1 MKSVVMAGGE
11 GTRLRPLTSLR
22 PKPMVPIVNQP
33 VMEHIIGL
41 LKHHGIEDIIATL
54 AFMPRVIEDY
64 FGGGEEWGVRIEYAV
79 EESPLGTAG
88 SIKNAEEL
96 LDKNEPFLVIS
107 GDAITDI
114 DLTELVR
121 FHKEC
126 GGAVTIALKR
136 VDDPL
141 DFGVVITGE
150 DGHIQRFLEKPSWG
164 QVFSDTI
171 NTGIYVIEPWVLD
184 YIPLGQPSDFS
195 ADIFPALMQDG
206 HALYGKV
213 MDGYWC
219 DVGSRETYMTSHRDI
234 LEGRGQIFVPGVVA
248 REGLWVAE
256 TAKVDEGVELGK
268 YVVIGQ
274 NVRVRS
280 GAVIEDHTVIG
291 DNCVIGSGARIGHS
305 ILWND
310 TFVADNAS
318 VYGAILGH
326 HVDVREQARVD
337 VGAVIGDE
345 SVVGKGAHVGANVQ
359 VFPYKRIDASALV
372 RKSIIWESTG
382 GRSLF
387 GEARIEGLV
396 GVDITPELA
405 LKAAEAWGSLMPKGG
420 HVVISRDTT
429 RAARMV
435 KRAMI
440 AGLNATGMNVRD
452 LRVASPTLCR
462 FTTQKS
468 QCVGG
473 IHVSGS
479 VRNPQSLDIAFFD
492 SSGLDI
498 SPWSQKK
505 IERLFFRE
513 EFRRAF
519 FDEIGEI
526 TYPAR
531 PVELYVA
538 GLRDAVEAAGLKGG
552 PAKIVADM
560 AGSPASFTLPEIARS
575 WNINLV
581 ALNIAVD
588 AEGSNIPAPR
598 ASDEG
603 LVDMQR
609 AIHLFGADLGVF
621 FDWGAE
627 RVRLV
632 TNTGRV
638 LDTDTALHA
647 MVELWCRTC
656 PTEGAIAVPLTA
668 SSVVDR
674 IAEKYGHA
682 VIRPGHSRRAL
693 AAAVVAGDAVLAG
706 GTGGGFIF
714 GNFFPSYDA
723 VLTIGML
730 IGMLG
735 KVGISLSALV
745 KDLPEFHKREG
756 TIACPADRKGAVMR
770 VLSDLAAATGSTSV
784 EGIRVP
790 YDDGWVLALPHATD
804 PVVTVWV
811 EGPTDEVADERL
823 REWCSI
829 VQHAVAE
836 G

>member
-1 MKSVVMAGGE
+1 MKAVVMAGGE

-33 VMEHIIGL
+33 VMEHIVGL
-41 LKHHGIEDIIATL
+41 LKHHHIEDIVATL

-64 FGGGEEWGVRIEYAV
+64 FGGGEEWGVRINYAI

-88 SIKNAEEL
+88 SVKNAEPL
-96 LDKNEPFLVIS
+96 LENEPFLVIS

-114 DLTELVR
+114 DLFELVR

-126 GGAVTIALKR
+126 GGVVTIALKR
-136 VDDPL
+136 VPDPL
-141 DFGVVITGE
+141 DFGVVITGD
-150 DGHIQRFLEKPSWG
+150 DGRIKRFLEKPSWG

-171 NTGIYVIEPWVLD
+171 NTGIYVIDPRVLD
-184 YIPLGQPSDFS
+184 YIPADKPSDFS
-195 ADIFPALMQDG
+195 ADIFPALMRDG

-213 MDGYWC
+213 MEGYWC
-219 DVGSRETYMTSHRDI
+219 DVGSRESYMEAHRDI
-234 LEGRGQIFVPGVVA
+234 LEGKGCIYVPGVSA

-256 TAKVDEGVELGK
+256 TAKVDEGVELGRF
-268 YVVIGQ
+268 VVLGQ

-280 GAVIEDHTVIG
+280 GAVIEDYTVIG
-291 DNCVIGSGARIGHS
+291 DNSVIGAGAHVGHS

-310 TFVADNAS
+310 TFVADHAT
-318 VYGAILGH
+318 VHGAILGH

-382 GRSLF
+382 VRSLF
-387 GEARIEGLV
+387 GEAKIAGLA

-405 LKAAEAWGSLMPKGG
+405 LKAAEAWGSLLPKGG
-420 HVVISRDTT
+420 HVVMSRDTT

-435 KRAMI
+435 KRAMA
-440 AGLNATGMNVRD
+440 AGLNATGVHVRD

-468 QCVGG
+468 QCAGG

-479 VRNPQSLDIAFFD
+479 VHDPQSLEIAFFD
-492 SSGLDI
+492 SEGLDI
-498 SPWSQKK
+498 SPWTQKK

-526 TYPAR
+526 TYPPR

-538 GLRDAVEAAGLKGG
+538 GLREAVEGAGLKGG
-552 PAKIVADM
+552 PAKVVADM
-560 AGSPASFTLPEIARS
+560 AGSPASFTLPEIARGWS
-575 WNINLV
+575 INLV
-581 ALNIAVD
+581 ALNLAVD
-588 AEGSNIPAPR
+588 PEGATIPASSPVGEELAEMR
-598 ASDEG
+598 
-603 LVDMQR
+603 R

-632 TNTGRV
+632 TSGGRV
-638 LDTDTALHA
+638 LGAETTLHA
-647 MVELWCRTC
+647 MVDLWCRTRSGD
-656 PTEGAIAVPLTA
+656 GAIAVPLTA
-668 SSVVDR
+668 SSVIDR
-674 IAEKYGHA
+674 IAEQYGHR

-693 AAAVVAGDAVLAG
+693 AAAVVAGDAVFAG
-706 GTGGGFIF
+706 GTNGGFIF
-714 GNFFPSYDA
+714 GDFFPSYDA
-723 VLTIGML
+723 VLTVGML
-730 IGMLG
+730 TGMLG
-735 KVGISLSALV
+735 KVGESLEEVAEAL
-745 KDLPEFHKREG
+745 PPFHKREA
-756 TIACPADRKGAVMR
+756 TIPCPADRKGAVMR
-770 VLSDLAAATGSTSV
+770 VLSDLALPGGSTV
-784 EGIRVP
+784 EGIRVS
-790 YDDGWVLALPHATD
+790 YDDGWMLALPHATD
-804 PVVTVWV
+804 PIVTVWV
-811 EGPTDEVADERL
+811 EGPSDEIAEKRL
-823 REWCSI
+823 REWCTI
-829 VQHAVAE
+829 VKKAVTL